1 MAGGPRRRQERVLR
15 TGHYFQYDA
24 PEGWTEA
31 VKDGRYVYRGA
42 KNEELTI
49 STTID
54 DVQGMSLTRSSA
66 GERRLQAALRVAKEG
81 MKRAGLKV
89 FKPLFRDEGASDLPC
104 WTVLARTLDG
114 AILFGTAILQ
124 ASGGLMLVTFEAPFG
139 PEATSVLGTFLKSV
153 REPTH

>member
-1 MAGGPRRRQERVLR
+1 MLRR
-15 TGHYFQYDA
+15 GHYFQYDA

-31 VKDGRYVYRGA
+31 VQDGRYVYRGA
-42 KNEELTI
+42 RNEQLTI

-54 DVQGMSLTRSSA
+54 DAQGLSLTRASA
-66 GERRLQAALRVAKEG
+66 GEQRLQAALRVAKEG

-104 WTVLARTLDG
+104 WTVLGRTLDG
-114 AILFGTAILQ
+114 AILFATAVLQ

-139 PEATSVLGTFLKSV
+139 PEAMSALGTFLKSV